1 MVSIEMC
8 PVQSLTQTLE
18 RTQLM
23 VIAEEDFERKF
34 GDGDGTLY

>member
-8 PVQSLTQTLE
+8 PIQSLTQTLVI
-18 RTQLM
+18 THLM
-23 VIAEEDFERKF
+23 VIVEENFERKF